1 MPKYK
6 LADSRRRLKGE
17 EPGDATQFVSPF
29 DVQPGQ
35 RFRLFVR
42 VSSPNE
48 RKDLPRFVKR
58 LKSLVEKKGGIV
70 TSERAFVE
78 SVIGFDPE
86 DGLFVALPLELRRQ
100 ALKAKRRGEILLAY
114 DLTRFLRHPKFV
126 FNARPDL
133 RPRLRDLEELRAWTD
148 GCLLMTVLHPN
159 APLKVLQSARSKGH
173 KGKGDRKPGWVKRRR
188 ERLQTLVR
196 AQRKKLSLRDIRRE
210 LRDSY
215 RETVSLETI
224 RQWCR

>member
-1 MPKYK
+1 MPKYQ

-70 TSERAFVE
+70 TSKRAFVE

-114 DLTRFLRHPKFV
+114 DLTRFLRHPNFV
-126 FNARPDL
+126 FNASPDL
-133 RPRLRDLEELRAWTD
+133 RPRLRDLEELRQWTE
-148 GCLLMTVLHPN
+148 GCPLMTVLDPN
-159 APLKVLQSARSKGH
+159 SPLSVLQSVRSKGH
-173 KGKGDRKPGWVKRRR
+173 KWVDHRGGKVKRRR
-188 ERLQTLVR
+188 ERLKTLVR
-196 AQRKKLSLRDIRRE
+196 ALRKKLSLRAIRDE
-210 LRDSY
+210 LQDSY
-215 RETVSLETI
+215 GENVSVETI
-224 RQWCR
+224 RSWCK

>member
-1 MPKYK
+1 MPKYQ

-17 EPGDATQFVSPF
+17 EPGDATRFVSPF
-29 DVQPGQ
+29 EVQSGQ

-48 RKDLPRFVKR
+48 RKDLPRFVAR
-58 LKSLVEKKGGIV
+58 LKAMVKQRGGVV
-70 TSERAFVE
+70 TGKRAFVE

-114 DLTRFLRHPKFV
+114 DLSRFLRHPSFV

-133 RPRLRDLEELRAWTD
+133 RPRLRDLEELRDWTE
-148 GCLLMTVLHPN
+148 GCRLMTVLHPN
-159 APLKVLQSARSKGH
+159 APLSVLQSKRSKGH
-173 KGKGDRKPGWVKRRR
+173 KWIDRREGWVKRRR

-196 AQRKKLSLRDIRRE
+196 ALRKKRSLREIQQE
-210 LRDSY
+210 LRDFYGENLSP
-215 RETVSLETI
+215 ETI